1 MTVNSYNATRLS
13 DRTLY
18 IDGDSVFDADK
29 IISLLHR
36 YDIKYV
42 DCINNLV
49 KEYNDNVSKSEA
61 ITTKENIRPPNL
73 QWAIPDEYKKLDID
87 EFLHQRLIDTNIGV
101 NDEEFDQRA
110 IRLFTE
116 LELYKKMGM
125 LEVLR
130 TIIYIVDTLTQNNIV
145 WGVGRGSSVSS
156 YVLYLIGI
164 HDVDSYAYD
173 LDINDFLRR

>member
-1 MTVNSYNATRLS
+1 MIASSYNATRLA

-42 DCINNLV
+42 DRINDLV
-49 KEYNDNVSKSEA
+49 KEYNDNVSKNDA
-61 ITTKENIRPPNL
+61 IAIKEDVRPLNL
-73 QWAIPDEYKKLDID
+73 QWAIPDEYKNLNVD
-87 EFLHQRLIDTNIGV
+87 EFLHQRLIDTNVGV
-101 NDEEFDQRA
+101 DDEEFDQRA
-110 IRLFTE
+110 IRLFAE
-116 LELYKKMGM
+116 LKLYKEMEM
-125 LEVLR
+125 IEVLR